1 MTEQEKRYFEKLTE
15 DRSDSAKTLEKP
27 SMRGVKRS
35 VVEKYSDQAHFIYEL
50 LQNADDAGA
59 TSARFVLHRDKL
71 IFAHNGTRHF
81 SVTNPETE
89 DIDSQNGNL
98 GDINAITSIANSN
111 KTESSIG
118 KFGVGFKAVFQY
130 TSTPHIYGPNFKF
143 KIERF
148 IVPVMLDSDCEY
160 RKQDETLFVFP
171 FDHDERSC
179 SEAYEDISDKL
190 RSLSYPILFLTHLK
204 DISFEIDSVF
214 GLYGKECVQTKT
226 FGSTVGEKLC
236 LTHNNGDELCD
247 ETLWLFTRADASGRK
262 YSVGF
267 FLDENGLLRAVNNP
281 AYCFFPTKEITNLKF
296 LVHAPFLLTD
306 SREGIKAG
314 EAHNKK
320 MIEYLSELS
329 ADSLMYLKEIGEAEN
344 KRIINDEIIEIIPV
358 DESVFNDVNDKAK
371 ISFKPFYTAIK
382 SKFEKEALLPT
393 ESGYTTSQ
401 NAYWAVVPQLTKV
414 FLTKQLAMLSNNKN
428 AQWVFVSFGRQE
440 TNRSNNKALGA
451 YIDSIT
457 RSWLDEDK
465 LLGGWND
472 NFRYG
477 YDRLGGLSKS
487 FIEAQSFD
495 WLHSFYAWLFETENR
510 TKAIH
515 DKPIFL
521 DQDGHAVP
529 AYDSRKQ
536 AVLFLPREGMDGYK
550 TVNKHLLESET
561 TKAFID
567 KVGIKEPSPKDHIYN
582 VVLPQYKTEEKLDV
596 ATHFKLFYEYY
607 KQCPQ
612 LEIDS
617 YISIIRECEFVTWFN
632 YDSEERYLGRA
643 GDLYFPTEELLEYFS
658 SKPETKFIDFQEYI
672 NLLPDESEENIMS
685 FFVRL
690 GVSKEVRIVEYR
702 YSSSEAR
709 AKGLPQPSRYTT
721 APDWKETRFD
731 GCKEII
737 DDIIANQSHEKSKAL
752 WMRLLGIVEKYRAQL
767 DRLVSGKCNY
777 FYRTYK
783 AISFE
788 PSDIVR
794 LKTESWIVKKD
805 GTFASAAELDIE
817 SMNEMYLVDGDDAK
831 SVLDVLRISSENILE
846 RDIDDTLSEEQKRK
860 IALANQMEAL
870 GVTEEEFLE
879 WIAQKAKSKGR
890 SEGED
895 TAGSESGQA
904 EDKKTSNGSSVSSP
918 ITEQDDNWE
927 ASPEVKSVVKE
938 ITSRPKAPPKPVRE
952 TENADEDEY
961 TLPALDYSEQIEKAK
976 EKSALEIEK
985 IVHLEQLQRQIE
997 ESEKYS
1003 FGWFRA
1009 LMELEAISHGASESG
1024 SKEISISFANVE
1036 KEAGSERTLILKH
1049 PSKNIPQFME
1059 GLSDIPLILHYS
1071 NDVVSVA
1078 VEVTDV
1084 KAYTLRVK
1092 LKKGEDISGIDL
1104 SQVTEAKIESQ
1115 SPMFL
1120 LDELRKQFL
1129 ELGFEDEYN
1138 LRDNLCENIEFV
1150 FGPPG
1155 TGKTTHLV
1163 NNVLLPIV
1171 KNKPNA
1177 KVLVLT
1183 PTNKAADVLVNKISE
1198 SMGADTSYYEWLV
1211 RFGVTGDEKIEQSP
1225 VFKEKMFDI
1234 RKMAKHVTVTTIA
1247 RFPYD
1252 YFITEPGKH
1261 LYLHSMQWD
1270 YIVIDEASMIP
1281 IGNIIYPLYKQH
1293 PEKFVIAGDPFQ
1305 IEPITSVK
1313 AWKDENIYKMVQL
1326 ESFTDPK
1333 TVPHQ
1338 YNVELL
1344 TTQYRS
1350 VPEIGE
1356 VFSKFTYGGVLLHHR
1371 TAESQR
1377 KYQFG
1382 DIPNVSTLNV
1392 IKFPVTRYE
1401 SIYRPKR
1408 LQGKTPYQIYSALFV
1423 RELTAYLS
1431 KSISKQINGQI
1442 CKIGIVAAYR
1452 AQADLIE
1459 KLIRSADIPKNIE
1472 ILVGT
1477 IHGFQGDECDIV
1489 FAVFNPP
1496 PAISSSPEMFLNR
1509 QNIINVSV
1517 SRARD
1522 YLFIVMPDD
1531 QTENVANLRL
1541 VKQIEG
1547 FFKKNGKY
1555 SEYRSHDIETLIF
1568 GTPKYLEENSFTTSH
1583 QSVNVY
1589 GLPNRRYEI
1598 RSEETAIDVQIHS
1611 DNPDVSAT
1619 VAEDKHEPAE
1629 TVPVPVQKTD
1639 ERKTADLPVAEF
1651 TWLNSNRRW
1660 CPKDSSVLET
1670 IPVQIYRKDGTSKT
1684 ISMLYCAKCGKK
1696 YLLKDNWPKNLS
1708 ISECL
1713 VKAVDPEP
1721 PKPAN
1726 KPTHNSSPAPGSK
1739 ERIPNSWENLVGK
1752 RVSITPTIGARSE
1765 GIVRKQVS
1773 GIIYI
1778 EITSGPD
1785 KGREKKYSISPG
1797 QKFVR
1802 VIDG

>member
-214 GLYGKECVQTKT
+214 GLYGKECVKTKA

-267 FLDENGLLRAVNNP
+267 FLDENGLLRAVKNP

-344 KRIINDEIIEIIPV
+344 KRIITDEIIEIIPV

-382 SKFEKEALLPT
+382 SKFEKEALIPT
-393 ESGYTTSQ
+393 ESGYTTAG
-401 NAYWAVVPQLTKV
+401 NAYWAFVPQLAEV
-414 FLTKQLAMLSNNKN
+414 FTTKQLALLSKNKN
-428 AQWVFVSFGRQE
+428 AQWVFRSFGRQD
-440 TNRSNNKALGA
+440 TLRRNKALCS
-451 YIDSIT
+451 YIDDIT
-457 RSWLDEDK
+457 KTWLDEEK
-465 LLGGWND
+465 LLNGWND
-472 NFRYG
+472 DRSY
-477 YDRLGGLSKS
+477 YRLGGMSKE
-487 FIEAQSFD
+487 FIEAQSFE
-495 WLHSFYAWLFETENR
+495 WLNSFYAWLSETEKR
-510 TKAIH
+510 TKGIL

-521 DQDGHAVP
+521 DQNGHAVP

-536 AVLFLPREGMDGYK
+536 AVLFLPREGMENYK
-550 TVNKHLLESET
+550 TVNAHLLSSDS
-561 TKAFID
+561 TKAFLQKIG
-567 KVGIKEPSPKDHIYN
+567 VKEPSVKDQIYN
-582 VVLPQYKTEEKLDV
+582 VILPQYKDGAEIDT
-596 ATHFKLFYEYY
+596 APHFKLFYEYY
-607 KQCPQ
+607 NKCPQ
-612 LEIDS
+612 AEIES
-617 YISIIRECEFVTWFN
+617 FVSLIRGCEFVVWYN
-632 YDSEERYLGRA
+632 CGREERYRGKA
-643 GDLYFPTEELLEYFS
+643 SELYFPSEELLEYFS
-658 SKPETKFIDFQEYI
+658 SKPDTKFIDFQEY
-672 NLLPDESEENIMS
+672 LDVLPDEPEENIMA
-685 FFVRL
+685 FFARL
-690 GVSKEVRIVEYR
+690 GVS
-702 YSSSEAR
+702 SEAR
-709 AKGLPQPSRYTT
+709 IIEYQYNSYEARIAGLPQPHSTSQQVWT
-721 APDWKETRFD
+721 ETRLD

-737 DDIIANQSHEKSKAL
+737 DDIITTQSVEKSKIL
-752 WMRLLGIVEKYRAQL
+752 WMGLLSLSSKNVKRL
-767 DRLVSGKCNY
+767 DRVLSGKCKY
-777 FYRTYK
+777 FYYSSKIET
-783 AISFE
+783 FE
-788 PSDIVR
+788 SSDIVSLR
-794 LKTESWIVKKD
+794 DKAWILRND
-805 GTFASAAELDIE
+805 GIFSSASQLDIN
-817 SMNEMYLVDGDDAK
+817 SMDDMYLVDGDDAK
-831 SVLDVLRISSENILE
+831 SLLEALGISKENILK
-846 RDIDDTLSEEQKRK
+846 RDIDETLSDEQKRK
-860 IALANQMEAL
+860 IELANKIAASGL
-870 GVTEEEFLE
+870 SEEEILE
-879 WIAQKAKSKGR
+879 MISQRVNAKKVSEP
-890 SEGED
+890 EGENEEGD
-895 TAGSESGQA
+895 SGGVKSPARTSGIGQTEDGTATGVE
-904 EDKKTSNGSSVSSP
+904 ED
-918 ITEQDDNWE
+918 WE

-1003 FGWFRA
+1003 FGWFRS

-1049 PSKNIPQFME
+1049 PSGNIPQFME
-1059 GLSDIPLILHYS
+1059 DLSDIPLILHYG
-1071 NDVVSVA
+1071 NEIKSVA
-1078 VEVTDV
+1078 VEVTGV

-1092 LKKGEDISGIDL
+1092 LKKGADIGGIDL
-1104 SQVTEAKIESQ
+1104 SQVTEAKIEAQ

-1338 YNVELL
+1338 YSVELL

-1356 VFSKFTYGGVLLHHR
+1356 VFSKFTYGGVLRHHR
-1371 TAESQR
+1371 TAESQQ

-1382 DIPNVSTLNV
+1382 ALPNVSTLNI
-1392 IKFPVTRYE
+1392 IKFPVTKYE

-1423 RELTAYLS
+1423 RELTAYLAQN
-1431 KSISKQINGQI
+1431 ISKQISGHI

-1547 FFKKNGKY
+1547 LFKKNGKY

-1598 RSEETAIDVQIHS
+1598 RSEETAIDVQIHGG
-1611 DNPDVSAT
+1611 NPDVSAT

-1696 YLLKDNWPKNLS
+1696 YLLKENWPKNLS

>member
-1 MTEQEKRYFEKLTE
+1 MTDKEKKFFENLTK
-15 DRSDSAKTLEKP
+15 DRTENAAMLEKP

-81 SVTNPETE
+81 SVTNPDTE
-89 DIDSQNGNL
+89 DTDSQNGKL

-130 TSTPHIYGPNFKF
+130 TSTPHIYDPNFKF

-148 IVPVMLDSDCEY
+148 IVPVMLESDSEY
-160 RKQDETLFVFP
+160 RKQNETLFVFP

-204 DISFEIDSVF
+204 DISFEIGSVF

-247 ETLWLFTRADASGRK
+247 ETLWLFTRADALGRK

-267 FLDENGLLRAVNNP
+267 FLDENGLLRAVNNA

-329 ADSLMYLKEIGEAEN
+329 ADSLMYLKEIGEEEN
-344 KRIINDEIIEIIPV
+344 KRIITDEIIEIIPV

-382 SKFEKEALLPT
+382 SKFEKEELLPT
-393 ESGYTTSQ
+393 ESGYTVAE
-401 NAYWAVVPQLTKV
+401 NAYWAFVPQLAEV
-414 FLTKQLAMLSNNKN
+414 FTSKQLASLSKN
-428 AQWVFVSFGRQE
+428 RKAQWVFKSFGRQD
-440 TNRSNNKALGA
+440 TLRRNKALCS
-451 YIDSIT
+451 YIDGIT
-457 RSWLDEDK
+457 RMCFDEDK
-465 LLGGWND
+465 LLNGWYDDRSYYKQGGI
-472 NFRYG
+472 
-477 YDRLGGLSKS
+477 SKD
-487 FIEAQSFD
+487 FIEAQSFE
-495 WLHSFYAWLFETENR
+495 WLNSFYIWLSETDKR
-510 TKAIH
+510 TKGILE
-515 DKPIFL
+515 KPIFL
-521 DQDGHAVP
+521 DQSGHAV
-529 AYDSRKQ
+529 AAFDNKKQ
-536 AVLFLPREGMDGYK
+536 AVLFLPREGMENYK
-550 TVNKHLLESET
+550 TVNAHLLAFDT
-561 TKAFID
+561 TRAFLKKIG
-567 KVGIKEPSPKDHIYN
+567 VSEPSVRDQIYN
-582 VVLPQYKTEEKLDV
+582 VILPQYKDGADIDT
-596 ATHFKLFYEYY
+596 ASHFKLFYEYY
-607 KQCPQ
+607 YNKCPQ
-612 LEIDS
+612 SETESFVKL
-617 YISIIRECEFVTWFN
+617 IRECEFVTWFESGK
-632 YDSEERYLGRA
+632 DERYRGKA
-643 GDLYFPTEELLEYFS
+643 SELYFPTEELLEYFS
-658 SKPETKFIDFQEYI
+658 SKPDTKFIDFQAYLDI
-672 NLLPDESEENIMS
+672 LPDESEENIMD
-685 FFVRL
+685 FFTRL
-690 GVSKEVRIVEYR
+690 GT
-702 YSSSEAR
+702 SSEPRILEYQYSNYEAIT
-709 AKGLPQPSRYTT
+709 AKLPQPHSSSSLTWT
-721 APDWKETRFD
+721 ETRLD
-731 GCKEII
+731 GCREII
-737 DDIIANQSHEKSKAL
+737 EDIVRSQSVEKSKIL
-752 WMRLLGIVEKYRAQL
+752 WMRLLSLAEKYPKRL
-767 DRLVSGKCNY
+767 DKVLLGKCKY
-777 FYRTYK
+777 FYYSAKTE
-783 AISFE
+783 IFDS
-788 PSDIVR
+788 SDIIR
-794 LKTESWIVKKD
+794 LREKAWILRD
-805 GTFASAAELDIE
+805 NGIFSCAGQMDID
-817 SMNEMYLVDGDDAK
+817 SMDDMYFIDGDDAK
-831 SVLDVLRISSENILE
+831 SVLEALGISKENILK
-846 RDIDDTLSEEQKRK
+846 RDIDETLSDEQKRK
-860 IALANQMEAL
+860 IELANKIAASGL
-870 GVTEEEFLE
+870 SEEEIME
-879 WIAQKAKSKGR
+879 MISQRVRSKKV
-890 SEGED
+890 
-895 TAGSESGQA
+895 SESEDEKEDDDGEKIPSDTSENDHA
-904 EDKKTSNGSSVSSP
+904 EGGTSTGGG
-918 ITEQDDNWE
+918 EEDWE

-938 ITSRPKAPPKPVRE
+938 ITSRPKTPAKPVIE
-952 TENADEDEY
+952 TESGDEDEY

-985 IVHLEQLQRQIE
+985 IVHLEQLQRQID

-1049 PSKNIPQFME
+1049 PSGNIPQFME
-1059 GLSDIPLILHYS
+1059 DLSDIPLILHYGS
-1071 NDVVSVA
+1071 EIKSVA
-1078 VEVTDV
+1078 VEVTGV

-1092 LKKGEDISGIDL
+1092 LKKGADIGGIDL
-1104 SQVTEAKIESQ
+1104 SQVTEAKIEAQ

-1163 NNVLLPIV
+1163 NNVLLPIM
-1171 KNKPNA
+1171 KSNPNA

-1356 VFSKFTYGGVLLHHR
+1356 VFSKFTYGGVLRHHR
-1371 TAESQR
+1371 TAESQQ

-1401 SIYRPKR
+1401 SIYRSKR

-1423 RELTAYLS
+1423 RELTAYLA
-1431 KSISKQINGQI
+1431 KSISKQFNGQI

-1496 PAISSSPEMFLNR
+1496 PAISPSPEMFLNR

-1547 FFKKNGKY
+1547 LFKKNGKY
-1555 SEYRSHDIETLIF
+1555 SEYRSQDIEALMF

-1589 GLPNRRYEI
+1589 GLPNKKYEI
-1598 RSEETAIDVQIHS
+1598 RSEDTALDVQVHGENIHIS
-1611 DNPDVSAT
+1611 RQHESEKHTQKADSETITQPKDTNTKEYNVKVSA
-1619 VAEDKHEPAE
+1619 EKNGEY
-1629 TVPVPVQKTD
+1629 PVV
-1639 ERKTADLPVAEF
+1639 EF
-1651 TWLNSNRRW
+1651 FWLGTSRRW

-1670 IPVQIYRKDGTSKT
+1670 IAVPVTKKDGTMRT
-1684 ISMLYCAKCGKK
+1684 VNMLFCPKCNKK
-1696 YLLKDNWPKNLS
+1696 YLFEGNWPKNLP
-1708 ISECL
+1708 ISEYF
-1713 VKAVDPEP
+1713 VKGSSLNTGHSETV
-1721 PKPAN
+1721 KSG
-1726 KPTHNSSPAPGSK
+1726 HSSQNSTNVRG
-1739 ERIPNSWENLVGK
+1739 RIPNPWDKLEGK
-1752 RVSITPTIGARSE
+1752 HVSITPTVGANCE
-1765 GIVRKQVS
+1765 GIIKKQVS
-1773 GIIYI
+1773 GIVYV
-1778 EITSGPD
+1778 EITTGPN
-1785 KGREKKYSISPG
+1785 KGREIG
-1797 QKFVR
+1797 RAHV
-1802 VIDG
+1802 